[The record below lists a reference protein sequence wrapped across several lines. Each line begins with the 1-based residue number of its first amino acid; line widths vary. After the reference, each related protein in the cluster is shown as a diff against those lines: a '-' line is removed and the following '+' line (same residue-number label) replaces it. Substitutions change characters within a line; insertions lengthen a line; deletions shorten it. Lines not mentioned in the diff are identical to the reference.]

1 MKQFLKVDPFWSWMQ
16 VLGKANRTR
25 DKRKKA
31 VMGQVSTCVDSRA
44 GRVLSRAFYDTS
56 ICNLKNEVF
65 DLRLNTLE
73 SLLLKKKKQNSR
85 KPKCPLFEKHFF
97 FATSPWSQSYILKR
111 VQWLQS
117 CWRIDKVCCCH
128 DLLYPQEVLGL
139 WYCHFW
145 IVQSGLLSL
154 QLASKQGTLLF

>member
-1 MKQFLKVDPFWSWMQ
+1 MQ

-73 SLLLKKKKQNSR
+73 SLLLKKKAEFKEAEMS
-85 KPKCPLFEKHFF
+85 F
-97 FATSPWSQSYILKR
+97 I
-111 VQWLQS
+111 
-117 CWRIDKVCCCH
+117 
-128 DLLYPQEVLGL
+128 
-139 WYCHFW
+139 
-145 IVQSGLLSL
+145 
-154 QLASKQGTLLF
+154 